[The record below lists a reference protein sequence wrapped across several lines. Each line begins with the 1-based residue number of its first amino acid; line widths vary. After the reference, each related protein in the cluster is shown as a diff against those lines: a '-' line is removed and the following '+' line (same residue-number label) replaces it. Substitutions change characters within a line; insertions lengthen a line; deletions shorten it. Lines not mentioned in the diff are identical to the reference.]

1 MKKKKLALL
10 LAVAM
15 TVTSIDSTA
24 MMVNAADFT
33 SEEVQEQSVELT
45 DEPSE
50 AAVETDAETEDGGV
64 ISDNSSEDESIE
76 ITDEPQESADTE
88 GEDAEIDIQEED
100 EASPEDVFSAE
111 DEIAVLNDEGETQ
124 SKNVKSVKLDT
135 SNCKKFIYGI
145 DYAWMN
151 GLSLDVTYEDDS
163 KETVAFAD
171 GGIWANDTYGNSFH
185 YDIVDSDN
193 ASCISKELEKG
204 KTYMLVVYQSGTI
217 VAKKEISVVS
227 IEESDNFRDVSLNVG
242 LNSDIDSP
250 EEEEV
255 YYKFTAPED
264 DFYYVADR
272 PYCGSYE
279 IYRET
284 ATGYEA
290 APGDGSN
297 LKAGESLYFKF
308 YGGVW
313 IDDGDDEGY
322 RSEKVEVC
330 IEKGSKSI
338 DSVELKKNSC
348 IFTKGLDN
356 YGYDIDKSTVIDNAL
371 TINYADGTSIYMNP
385 CLEQTRYGYGNKIE
399 TYVLDADGN
408 RIDWEKYEN
417 GLTAGKYTIQINVGD
432 KVLTCTLEIKDFD
445 LESLSVLKEGKQT
458 LNLNTSK
465 QWFKFTTGSKAEYR
479 VNFSTANS
487 RYAYPSYTL
496 KYYDENNV
504 LTNYYSSSGA
514 ITGLRANTTYIVGLS
529 DTQDYT
535 VTAELFNIPA
545 MKSLKVKSHS
555 PEKMTF
561 IHNLDYPALDSA
573 EIEVVFDDN
582 TKETLSYQRW
592 GNEGD
597 KYGRYLTQTL
607 YNEQGDEVSES
618 ADLEPG
624 NYTYV
629 FSYGVNFDYKE
640 DTTATVKMKV
650 VDIAEA
656 DLDAELTAD
665 KTTTVT
671 NDGSAMLLQF
681 TPSADGR
688 YKYQFNARY
697 IRAQVLD
704 SDTKTIINKDFSE
717 DDDEISQ
724 DYDIYATMEADKTY
738 YLYME
743 VNESVSDIQVTVSRL
758 QDYKKMSA
766 TLTDKDRTYVELLN
780 TIGDIPM
787 EVALTTAS
795 ADGKET
801 TRKLR
806 IGETVDG
813 YTLQYKLVNKDD
825 SDAEPVYCDSS
836 HTSLK
841 AGTWEITPCLCT
853 DEYDEETDEAVTK
866 EIVIEKVNSVE
877 ITVASVESL
886 PEDEYIR
893 LTAGECQDVAKESRQ
908 IFVFRATEKGTYFPE
923 IEGDAT
929 YVTYTNSGDEYDT
942 VDLEAGE
949 YMLVQVTAYEPAKI
963 RMTKK
968 VAGQEKTYDLYDGF
982 DEELP
987 IARYDSYEFTFKPT
1001 EDGTYKLDINVGY
1014 GDSEDNPSYNSAVY
1028 CDGKR
1033 DTTLD
1038 IDEPCQLK
1046 AGHTYT
1052 YTISEIT
1059 GYDYFEVYFNK
1070 VKDQA
1075 AYKEI
1080 KNIELVPED
1089 DKEFNV
1095 ISGWDAFQVKVT
1107 AADNDNTV
1115 EYFSYDDYEEGIAE
1129 KYGNDVELHTA
1140 RKDVDAFG
1148 AGTYEAYF
1156 SYGKTDS
1163 DEKKKTAKQ
1172 TFTMPPISSYK
1183 TIALQG
1189 SVNPLADAGAKD
1201 SCIYRFEATE
1211 DADYVL
1217 ESSASSANIRVY
1229 RYYTEEDEDY
1239 GDWEPCDESAN
1250 EYAKFRGYKGRTYLV
1265 EVSYLSEVTDK
1276 TMSLKLKKDK
1286 TIKSVEIK
1294 DYPADL
1300 SVYRGNEWKT
1310 MKINELV
1317 VHVAYTDGS
1326 GEDITGLG
1334 TDSCGNMLSPE
1345 SGEWIDDETY
1355 RFYLKLDKYRIYI
1368 DFKAASA
1375 TDKGIPQAEVNVP
1388 VKAGEGGTVEFTP
1401 TESGFYSVHRPDPR
1415 YSVNI
1420 TCKEN
1425 GQGMSDRPYLEKGKT
1440 YTISGGYAIARGT
1453 EITVVKGLC
1462 DWEITTKKATCTQ
1475 EGESV
1480 YVCKAHD
1487 NYTTKVTL
1495 GKLSHEFGA
1504 WKLTKEASCVD
1515 GEKQR
1520 TCSLCNYVEKRT
1532 IKATKSHSFSAWKV
1546 TKNATVLA
1554 EGVQQRS
1561 CSVCGKTETASVAKL
1576 PATIALNV
1584 KGTIPLKVKQSFT
1597 VKVTMG
1603 AGDRVVSWKTS
1614 NKKVVSVKNGK
1625 IKGLKAGKSATITVQ
1640 LASGKKASF
1649 KVKVQKP
1656 AVATKSIKVTNA
1668 ATGKNQGKKA
1678 TLKRG
1683 QSLKLKAALTP
1694 VTSLQKVTW
1703 STSNKKIVTVSKSGV
1718 IKAKKKGKAT
1728 ITVKSG
1734 NKKYNIKITVK

>member
-50 AAVETDAETEDGGV
+50 AAVEADAETEDGGV

-88 GEDAEIDIQEED
+88 GEDAEIDIQEE
-100 EASPEDVFSAE
+100 EETSPEEVFSAE
-111 DEIAVLNDEGETQ
+111 DEN
-124 SKNVKSVKLDT
+124 
-135 SNCKKFIYGI
+135 
-145 DYAWMN
+145 
-151 GLSLDVTYEDDS
+151 LSD
-163 KETVAFAD
+163 
-171 GGIWANDTYGNSFH
+171 
-185 YDIVDSDN
+185 
-193 ASCISKELEKG
+193 
-204 KTYMLVVYQSGTI
+204 
-217 VAKKEISVVS
+217 
-227 IEESDNFRDVSLNVG
+227 
-242 LNSDIDSP
+242 
-250 EEEEV
+250 
-255 YYKFTAPED
+255 
-264 DFYYVADR
+264 
-272 PYCGSYE
+272 
-279 IYRET
+279 
-284 ATGYEA
+284 
-290 APGDGSN
+290 
-297 LKAGESLYFKF
+297 
-308 YGGVW
+308 
-313 IDDGDDEGY
+313 
-322 RSEKVEVC
+322 KVEVC

-338 DSVELKKNSC
+338 DSVELEKNSC
-348 IFTKGLDN
+348 SLTIGLDN
-356 YGYDIDKSTVIDNAL
+356 SGDGIYASTELENTL
-371 TINYADGTSIYMNP
+371 TIRYADDNP
-385 CLEQTRYGYGNKIE
+385 TEINLCPEQTSYVCGNKIE

-408 RIDWEKYEN
+408 RIDWEKYKN

-432 KVLTCTLEIKDFD
+432 KSLTCALEIKDFD
-445 LESLSVLKEGKQT
+445 FNSLPVLKEGKQT

-487 RYAYPSYTL
+487 RHAYPSYTL

-504 LTNYYSSSGA
+504 LTIYSSSSGA

-529 DTQDYT
+529 DEVSCT
-535 VTAELFNIPA
+535 VEAELLSIPA
-545 MKSLKVKSHS
+545 MKSLNVKSHS

-561 IHNLDYPALDSA
+561 IRGLEWPLIDSA
-573 EIEVVFDDN
+573 EIEVTFDDD

-592 GNEGD
+592 GNEAD

-607 YNEQGDEVSES
+607 YNEKGEEVSDS
-618 ADLEPG
+618 SDLKVG
-624 NYTYV
+624 NYKYV
-629 FSYGVNFDYKE
+629 FSYGDKE
-640 DTTATVKMKV
+640 DSTAAVEMKV
-650 VDIAEA
+650 VDIADASSDATLKA
-656 DLDAELTAD
+656 DE
-665 KTTTVT
+665 TTTVT
-671 NDGSAMLLQF
+671 NDGSAMLLKF

-688 YKYQFNARY
+688 YKYQFNAKY
-697 IRAQVLD
+697 NRARILD
-704 SDTKTIINKDFSE
+704 SETKTIIDNQAGDYDE
-717 DDDEISQ
+717 DGEISQ
-724 DYDIYATMEADKTY
+724 DYDIYVTMKAGKTY
-738 YLYME
+738 YLYLE
-743 VNESVSDIQVTVSRL
+743 VKEGVSDIHVTVSRQ
-758 QDYKKMSA
+758 QDYKKLSA
-766 TLTDKDRTYVELLN
+766 TLTDKDKTYVELLN

-787 EVALTTAS
+787 EVALTTAD
-795 ADGKET
+795 AAGKET

-806 IGETVDG
+806 IGDSVDG
-813 YTLQYKLVNKDD
+813 YTLEYKLVNKDD
-825 SDAEPVYCDSS
+825 ADVEPVYYDSS
-836 HTSLK
+836 YTSLK
-841 AGTWEITPCLCT
+841 AGTWVITPCLCT
-853 DEYDEETDEAVTK
+853 EEYDDDAEETVTR
-866 EIVIEKVNSVE
+866 EIAIEKVESVE

-893 LTAGECQDVAKESRQ
+893 LTAGTWQDVAKESRQ
-908 IFVFRATEKGTYFPE
+908 TFVFKAAEKGTYFPE
-923 IEGDAT
+923 IEGEAEYEIYKDDE
-929 YVTYTNSGDEYDT
+929 SGYGAYST

-949 YMLVQVTAYEPAKI
+949 YVLVQVTAYEPVKI
-963 RMTKK
+963 RMIKK
-968 VAGQEKTYDLYDGF
+968 TAELKKSYELFDGF

-987 IARYDSYEFTFKPT
+987 TERYDNYEFTFKPT
-1001 EDGTYKLDINVGY
+1001 EDGTYRLHVG
-1014 GDSEDNPSYNSAVY
+1014 GDADDDTPSYRKAVY
-1028 CDGKR
+1028 CDGER

-1059 GYDYFEVYFNK
+1059 GYDYFDVYFNK
-1070 VKDQA
+1070 IKDQA
-1075 AYKEI
+1075 VYKEI

-1089 DKEFNV
+1089 DQEFNV
-1095 ISGWDAFQVKVT
+1095 ISEWGAFQVKVT
-1107 AADNDNTV
+1107 AADNTV
-1115 EYFSYDDYEEGIAE
+1115 EYFSHDDYEEEINE
-1129 KYGNDVELHTA
+1129 KYGNDVDLHTA

-1148 AGTYEAYF
+1148 AGSYEAYF
-1156 SYGKTDS
+1156 SYGKAGSND
-1163 DEKKKTAKQ
+1163 KKTTAKQ

-1183 TIALQG
+1183 AIVLQG

-1211 DADYVL
+1211 DAEYVL

-1229 RYYTEEDEDY
+1229 NIETY
-1239 GDWEPCDESAN
+1239 GDYCEWEPCDESAN

-1265 EVSYLSEVTDK
+1265 EVSYLNDVTDK

-1286 TIKSVEIK
+1286 TIKSVTIK
-1294 DYPADL
+1294 NYPADL

-1310 MKINELV
+1310 MKINDLIV
-1317 VHVAYTDGS
+1317 NVAYTDGS
-1326 GEDITGLG
+1326 SEDITGLG

-1375 TDKGIPQAEVNVP
+1375 DDKGIPQAEVNVP
-1388 VKAGEGGTVEFTP
+1388 VKAGEGGIVEFAP
-1401 TESGFYSVHRPDPR
+1401 TESGFYSVHTPNPR
-1415 YSVNI
+1415 FGVNI
-1420 TCKEN
+1420 TCKED
-1425 GQGMSDRPYLEKGKT
+1425 GKAMTARPYLEKGKT
-1440 YTISGGYAIARGT
+1440 YTISGGYTIVRGT

-1462 DWEITTKKATCTQ
+1462 DWEITTTKKATCTQ
-1475 EGESV
+1475 NGESV

-1487 NYTTKVTL
+1487 NYTAKVTL
-1495 GKLSHEFGA
+1495 GKLGHDFGA

-1532 IKATKSHSFSAWKV
+1532 IAATKSHSFSAWKV

-1554 EGVQQRS
+1554 EGVQQRT

-1668 ATGKNQGKKA
+1668 ATGRKQGKKA

-1694 VTSLQKVTW
+1694 ITSLQKVKW

>member
-50 AAVETDAETEDGGV
+50 ATVETDAETEDGEV

-88 GEDAEIDIQEED
+88 GEDAEIDIQEE
-100 EASPEDVFSAE
+100 EETSPEDVFSAE
-111 DEIAVLNDEGETQ
+111 DEIAVLNDEGGTQ

-135 SNCKKFIYGI
+135 SNCKKFIYGM
-145 DYAWMN
+145 DYAWMD

-163 KETVAFAD
+163 KDTVTFAD

-185 YDIVDSDN
+185 YDIVDADN
-193 ASCISKELEKG
+193 ASCISNELEKD
-204 KTYMLVVYQSGTI
+204 KTYMLVVYQSGTS
-217 VAKKEISVVS
+217 VAEKEISAVS

-255 YYKFTAPED
+255 YYKFTAPEAD
-264 DFYYVADR
+264 VYYIASSPD
-272 PYCGSYE
+272 CGDYAA
-279 IYRET
+279 YRET
-284 ATGYEA
+284 ETGYERDY
-290 APGDGSN
+290 GKSWN
-297 LKAGESLYFKF
+297 LEEGESLYFGF
-308 YGGVW
+308 SGGVW
-313 IDDGDDEGY
+313 LYDDEDEY
-322 RSEKVEVC
+322 LSNKVEVC

-338 DSVELKKNSC
+338 DSVELEKNSC
-348 IFTKGLDN
+348 SLTIGLDN
-356 YGYDIDKSTVIDNAL
+356 SGDGIYASTELENTL
-371 TINYADGTSIYMNP
+371 TIRYADDNSTEINL
-385 CLEQTRYGYGNKIE
+385 CLEQTSYVCGNKIE
-399 TYVLDADGN
+399 TYVLDAAGN
-408 RIDWEKYEN
+408 RIDWNKYEN
-417 GLTAGKYTIQINVGD
+417 GLTVGKYTIQINVGD
-432 KVLTCTLEIKDFD
+432 KSLTCALEIKDFD
-445 LESLSVLKEGKQT
+445 FNSLPVLKEGKQT

-496 KYYDENNV
+496 KYYNENKV
-504 LTNYYSSSGA
+504 LWDCESGNGSG
-514 ITGLRANTTYIVGLS
+514 INKLKANTTYVVGLS
-529 DTQDYT
+529 DTQDST
-535 VTAELFNIPA
+535 VTAELFSVPA

-573 EIEVVFDDN
+573 EIEVTFDDN
-582 TKETLSYQRW
+582 TKETLSCQRW
-592 GNEGD
+592 GNEED
-597 KYGRYLTQTL
+597 KYGGSIKRTL
-607 YNEQGDEVSES
+607 YDEKGEEVFES
-618 ADLEPG
+618 SDLEVG
-624 NYTYV
+624 NYKYV
-629 FSYGVNFDYKE
+629 FSYGTYGDYKE
-640 DTTATVKMKV
+640 DATAAVEMKV
-650 VDIAEA
+650 VDIADA

-671 NDGSAMLLQF
+671 NDGSAMLLKF

-717 DDDEISQ
+717 DDEISR
-724 DYDIYATMEADKTY
+724 DYDIYVTMEAGKTY

-743 VNESVSDIQVTVSRL
+743 VNESVSDMQVTVSKV
-758 QDYKKMSA
+758 QDYKKLSA

-780 TIGDIPM
+780 IIGDIPM
-787 EVALTTAS
+787 EVVLTS
-795 ADGKET
+795 ANNDGKET

-806 IGETVDG
+806 IGDTIDG
-813 YTLQYKLVNKDD
+813 YMLEYKLVNKDD
-825 SDAEPVYCDSS
+825 ADAEPVYYDSS
-836 HTSLK
+836 YTSLK
-841 AGTWEITPCLCT
+841 AGTWVITPCLCT
-853 DEYDEETDEAVTK
+853 EEYDDDAEETVIR
-866 EIVIEKVNSVE
+866 EIAIEEVESVE

-893 LTAGECQDVAKESRQ
+893 LTAGTWQDVAKESRQ
-908 IFVFRATEKGTYFPE
+908 TFVFKAAEKGTYFPE

-968 VAGQEKTYDLYDGF
+968 VAGQKKTYDLYDGF

-1001 EDGTYKLDINVGY
+1001 EDGTYRLNIEADD
-1014 GDSEDNPSYNSAVY
+1014 GDTEEKTFYSTAVY
-1028 CDGKR
+1028 CDGER
-1033 DTTLD
+1033 DTALSVE
-1038 IDEPCQLK
+1038 EPCQLK

-1059 GYDYFEVYFNK
+1059 GYDYFDVYFNK
-1070 VKDQA
+1070 IKDQA
-1075 AYKEI
+1075 VYKEI

-1095 ISGWDAFQVKVT
+1095 ISGWDTFQVKVT
-1107 AADNDNTV
+1107 AADNTV
-1115 EYFSYDDYEEGIAE
+1115 EYFSHDDYEEEINE

-1163 DEKKKTAKQ
+1163 DEKKTTAKQ

-1183 TIALQG
+1183 TIVLQG

-1229 RYYTEEDEDY
+1229 RYYTEEYEDY

-1265 EVSYLSEVTDK
+1265 EVSDLSEVTDK

-1286 TIKSVEIK
+1286 TIKSVTIK
-1294 DYPADL
+1294 NYPADL

-1310 MKINELV
+1310 MKINDLIV
-1317 VHVAYTDGS
+1317 NVAYTDGS
-1326 GEDITGLG
+1326 SEDITGLG

-1375 TDKGIPQAEVNVP
+1375 DDKGIPQAEVNVP
-1388 VKAGEGGTVEFTP
+1388 IKAGEGGTVEFTP

-1462 DWEITTKKATCTQ
+1462 DWEITTTKKATCTQ
-1475 EGESV
+1475 EGERV

-1487 NYTTKVTL
+1487 NYTAKVTL
-1495 GKLSHEFGA
+1495 GKLGHDFGA

-1532 IKATKSHSFSAWKV
+1532 IAATKSHSFSAWKV
-1546 TKNATVLA
+1546 TKNATVLS
-1554 EGVQQRS
+1554 EGVQQRT
-1561 CSVCGKTETASVAKL
+1561 CNVCGKTETASVVKL

-1668 ATGKNQGKKA
+1668 ATGRKQGKKA

-1694 VTSLQKVTW
+1694 ITSLQKVKW

>member
-50 AAVETDAETEDGGV
+50 AAVETDAETEDGEV

-88 GEDAEIDIQEED
+88 GEDAEIDIQEE
-100 EASPEDVFSAE
+100 EETSPEDVFSAE
-111 DEIAVLNDEGETQ
+111 DEYLSD
-124 SKNVKSVKLDT
+124 KVK
-135 SNCKKFIYGI
+135 
-145 DYAWMN
+145 
-151 GLSLDVTYEDDS
+151 
-163 KETVAFAD
+163 
-171 GGIWANDTYGNSFH
+171 
-185 YDIVDSDN
+185 
-193 ASCISKELEKG
+193 
-204 KTYMLVVYQSGTI
+204 
-217 VAKKEISVVS
+217 
-227 IEESDNFRDVSLNVG
+227 
-242 LNSDIDSP
+242 
-250 EEEEV
+250 
-255 YYKFTAPED
+255 
-264 DFYYVADR
+264 
-272 PYCGSYE
+272 
-279 IYRET
+279 
-284 ATGYEA
+284 
-290 APGDGSN
+290 
-297 LKAGESLYFKF
+297 
-308 YGGVW
+308 
-313 IDDGDDEGY
+313 
-322 RSEKVEVC
+322 VC
-330 IEKGSKSI
+330 IEKESKSI
-338 DSVELKKNSC
+338 DSVELEKNSC
-348 IFTKGLDN
+348 
-356 YGYDIDKSTVIDNAL
+356 SL
-371 TINYADGTSIYMNP
+371 TIGLGNSGDGIYASTELENTLTIRYADDNSSKINL
-385 CLEQTRYGYGNKIE
+385 CLEQTSYVCGNKIE

-432 KVLTCTLEIKDFD
+432 KILTCALEIKDFD

-487 RYAYPSYTL
+487 RYAYPRYTL

-504 LTNYYSSSGA
+504 LTNYSSSSGA

-529 DTQDYT
+529 DEVSCT
-535 VTAELFNIPA
+535 VEAELLSIPA
-545 MKSLKVKSHS
+545 MKSLNVKSHS

-561 IHNLDYPALDSA
+561 IRGLEWPSIDSA
-573 EIEVVFDDN
+573 EIEVTFDDD

-592 GNEGD
+592 GNEED

-607 YNEQGDEVSES
+607 YNEKGEEVSES
-618 ADLEPG
+618 SELEPG
-624 NYTYV
+624 NYKYV
-629 FSYGVNFDYKE
+629 FSYGVNFDYKQ
-640 DTTATVKMKV
+640 DATAAVEMKV
-650 VDIAEA
+650 VDIANASFE
-656 DLDAELTAD
+656 AELTAD

-671 NDGSAMLLQF
+671 NDGSAMLLKF

-688 YKYQFNARY
+688 YKYQFNAKY
-697 IRAQVLD
+697 NRARILD
-704 SDTKTIINKDFSE
+704 SETKTIINNDFGDYD
-717 DDDEISQ
+717 DDDESFQ
-724 DYDIYATMEADKTY
+724 DYDIYVTMKAGKTY
-738 YLYME
+738 YLYLE
-743 VNESVSDIQVTVSRL
+743 VKEGVSDIQVTVSRQ
-758 QDYKKMSA
+758 QDYKKLSA
-766 TLTDKDRTYVELLN
+766 TLTDKDKTYVELLN

-787 EVALTTAS
+787 EVALTTAD
-795 ADGKET
+795 AAGKET

-806 IGETVDG
+806 VGDSVDG
-813 YTLQYKLVNKDD
+813 YTLEYKLVNKNV
-825 SDAEPVYCDSS
+825 SDAKPVYYDASNERL
-836 HTSLK
+836 TT
-841 AGTWEITPCLCT
+841 GTWVITPCLYT
-853 DEYDEETDEAVTK
+853 ETYDSEEGENIATEAKIDTV
-866 EIVIEKVNSVE
+866 ESVE

-886 PEDEYIR
+886 SEDEYIR
-893 LTAGECQDVAKESRQ
+893 LTAGKWQDVVKESRQ
-908 IFVFRATEKGTYFPE
+908 IFVFKASEEGIYFPE
-923 IEGDAT
+923 IEGDADYEIYMNDDPT
-929 YVTYTNSGDEYDT
+929 GGEYTT
-942 VDLEAGE
+942 VDLKKDD
-949 YMLVQVTAYEPAKI
+949 YVLIQVTAYEPAKI

-968 VAGQEKTYDLYDGF
+968 VAGQKKTYDLYDGF

-1001 EDGTYKLDINVGY
+1001 EDGTYRLNIDADD
-1014 GDSEDNPSYNSAVY
+1014 GDTEEKTFYSTAVY
-1028 CDGKR
+1028 CDGER
-1033 DTTLD
+1033 DTALSVE
-1038 IDEPCQLK
+1038 EPCPLK
-1046 AGHTYT
+1046 ADHTYT
-1052 YTISEIT
+1052 YIISEIT
-1059 GYDYFEVYFNK
+1059 NYDYFDVSFNR
-1070 VKDQA
+1070 VKAQA

-1095 ISGWDAFQVKVT
+1095 ISGWDTFQVKVT
-1107 AADNDNTV
+1107 AADNTV
-1115 EYFSYDDYEEGIAE
+1115 EYFSYDYYEEGIAE
-1129 KYGNDVELHTA
+1129 KYGNDVKLNTE

-1148 AGTYEAYF
+1148 AGSYEAYF
-1156 SYGKTDS
+1156 SYGKAGSND
-1163 DEKKKTAKQ
+1163 KKKTAKQ

-1189 SVNPLADAGAKD
+1189 SINPLADAGAKD
-1201 SCIYRFEATE
+1201 SCIYRFEAAE
-1211 DADYVL
+1211 DADYIL
-1217 ESSASSANIRVY
+1217 ESSASSANICVY
-1229 RYYTEEDEDY
+1229 SYDDDY
-1239 GDWEPCDESAN
+1239 GYWESCNESVN
-1250 EYAKFRGYKGRTYLV
+1250 EYAKFRGYTGRTYLV
-1265 EVSYLSEVTDK
+1265 EVSYLNDVTDK

-1286 TIKSVEIK
+1286 TIKSVTIK
-1294 DYPADL
+1294 NYPSDL
-1300 SVYRGNEWKT
+1300 SVYRGNEWRT
-1310 MKINELV
+1310 MKINDLV

-1334 TDSCGNMLSPE
+1334 TDSCGNMLIME
-1345 SGEWIDDETY
+1345 YGKWIDDETY
-1355 RFYLKLDKYRIYI
+1355 RVYLKLDRYQIYI

-1375 TDKGIPQAEVNVP
+1375 DDKGIPQAEVNVP
-1388 VKAGEGGTVEFTP
+1388 IKAGEGGIVEFAP
-1401 TESGFYSVHRPDPR
+1401 TESGFYSVHTPNPR
-1415 YSVNI
+1415 LGVNI
-1420 TCKEN
+1420 TCKED
-1425 GQGMSDRPYLEKGKT
+1425 GKAMTARPYLEKGKT
-1440 YTISGGYAIARGT
+1440 YTISGGYTIVRGT

-1462 DWEITTKKATCTQ
+1462 DWEITTTKKATCTQ

-1480 YVCKAHD
+1480 YVCKAHND
-1487 NYTTKVTL
+1487 YTVKVTL
-1495 GKLSHEFGA
+1495 GKLGHDFGA

-1532 IKATKSHSFSAWKV
+1532 IAATKSHSFSAWKV

-1554 EGVQQRS
+1554 EGVQERT

-1603 AGDRVVSWKTS
+1603 EGDRVVSWKTS

-1668 ATGKNQGKKA
+1668 ATGRKQGKKA

-1694 VTSLQKVTW
+1694 ITSLQKVKW

>member
-88 GEDAEIDIQEED
+88 GEDTEIDIQEE
-100 EASPEDVFSAE
+100 EETSPEDVFSAE

-124 SKNVKSVKLDT
+124 STNVKSVELDT
-135 SNCKKFIYGI
+135 HSCKMQFIYGL
-145 DYAWMN
+145 DSAWLN
-151 GLSLDVTYEDDS
+151 GLSLNVTYEN
-163 KETVAFAD
+163 ETTDTVTFQD
-171 GGIWANDTYGNSFH
+171 NNYEANDVYNHTFRYIIADENEYEH
-185 YDIVDSDN
+185 YPW
-193 ASCISKELEKG
+193 ETLEKD
-204 KTYMLVVYQSGTI
+204 KKYHLVVYQGNSIVKQQDISTI
-217 VAKKEISVVS
+217 G
-227 IEESDNFRDVSLNVG
+227 IEESEDFRSTSLNVG
-242 LNSDIDSP
+242 LNSDVASP
-250 EEEEV
+250 INGQA
-255 YYKFTAPED
+255 YYKFTALAD
-264 DFYYVADR
+264 DFYDIAAD

-284 ATGYEA
+284 EKGYERVA
-290 APGDGSN
+290 GDCWN
-297 LKAGESLYFKF
+297 LKAGQSLYFKF
-308 YGGVW
+308 SGGVW
-313 IDDGDDEGY
+313 IDDEY
-322 RSEKVEVC
+322 SENVNVC

-338 DSVELKKNSC
+338 DSVKQKKNSC
-348 IFTKGLDN
+348 ILTRGLDN
-356 YGYDIDKSTVIDNAL
+356 SESGVYKYTSIDNELTIYYADNKSTNIPL
-371 TINYADGTSIYMNP
+371 
-385 CLEQTRYGYGNKIE
+385 CLEQTSYVYGNKIE

-408 RIDWEKYEN
+408 RIEWEKYEN

-432 KVLTCTLEIKDFD
+432 KALTCALEIKDFD

-504 LTNYYSSSGA
+504 LTNYSSGSGA
-514 ITGLRANTTYIVGLS
+514 ITGLSANTTYIVGLS
-529 DTQDYT
+529 DEVSCT
-535 VTAELFNIPA
+535 VEAELLSIPA

-561 IHNLDYPALDSA
+561 IRGLEGPSIDSA
-573 EIEVVFDDN
+573 EIEVTFDDD

-592 GNEGD
+592 GNEED

-607 YNEQGDEVSES
+607 YNEKREEVSES
-618 ADLEPG
+618 SDLEPG
-624 NYTYV
+624 NYKYV
-629 FSYGVNFDYKE
+629 FSYGTYGDYRQ
-640 DTTATVKMKV
+640 DTTAAVEMKV
-650 VDIAEA
+650 VDIADA
-656 DLDAELTAD
+656 DLDAELTDD

-671 NDGSAMLLQF
+671 NDGSAMLLKF

-787 EVALTTAS
+787 EAALTTAS

-813 YTLQYKLVNKDD
+813 YMLQYKLVNKDD

-866 EIVIEKVNSVE
+866 EIAIEKVESVE

-886 PEDEYIR
+886 PKDEYIR
-893 LTAGECQDVAKESRQ
+893 LTAGEWQDVAKESRQ

-929 YVTYTNSGDEYDT
+929 YVTYTNSDDEYDT
-942 VDLEAGE
+942 VDLEADE
-949 YMLVQVTAYEPAKI
+949 YMLVQVTAYKPAKI

-1028 CDGKR
+1028 CDGER
-1033 DTTLD
+1033 DTALSVE
-1038 IDEPCQLK
+1038 EPCQLK

-1059 GYDYFEVYFNK
+1059 GYDYFAVSFNR
-1070 VKDQA
+1070 VKAQA

-1080 KNIELVPED
+1080 KNIELMLED

-1095 ISGWDAFQVKVT
+1095 ISGWDTFQVKVT
-1107 AADNDNTV
+1107 AADNNTV
-1115 EYFSYDDYEEGIAE
+1115 EYFSYDCYEEEIAE

-1148 AGTYEAYF
+1148 TGTYEAYF
-1156 SYGKTDS
+1156 SYGKAGS
-1163 DEKKKTAKQ
+1163 DEKKTTAKQ

-1229 RYYTEEDEDY
+1229 GYYTEEDDNY

-1265 EVSYLSEVTDK
+1265 EVSYLNDVTDE

-1286 TIKSVEIK
+1286 TIKSVTIK
-1294 DYPADL
+1294 DYPSDL

-1375 TDKGIPQAEVNVP
+1375 ADKGIPQAEVNVP

-1462 DWEITTKKATCTQ
+1462 DWEITTTKKATCTQ
-1475 EGESV
+1475 EGERV

-1487 NYTTKVTL
+1487 NYTAKVTL
-1495 GKLSHEFGA
+1495 GKLGHDFGA

-1668 ATGKNQGKKA
+1668 ATGRKQGKKA

-1694 VTSLQKVTW
+1694 ITSLQKVKW

>member
-15 TVTSIDSTA
+15 SVTSIDSTA
-24 MMVNAADFT
+24 MMVNAADLT
-33 SEEVQEQSVELT
+33 SEDVQEQGVELT

-50 AAVETDAETEDGGV
+50 ATVETDAETEDGEV

-88 GEDAEIDIQEED
+88 GEDAEIDIQEE
-100 EASPEDVFSAE
+100 EETSPEEVFSAE
-111 DEIAVLNDEGETQ
+111 DEN
-124 SKNVKSVKLDT
+124 
-135 SNCKKFIYGI
+135 
-145 DYAWMN
+145 
-151 GLSLDVTYEDDS
+151 LSD
-163 KETVAFAD
+163 
-171 GGIWANDTYGNSFH
+171 
-185 YDIVDSDN
+185 
-193 ASCISKELEKG
+193 
-204 KTYMLVVYQSGTI
+204 
-217 VAKKEISVVS
+217 
-227 IEESDNFRDVSLNVG
+227 
-242 LNSDIDSP
+242 
-250 EEEEV
+250 
-255 YYKFTAPED
+255 
-264 DFYYVADR
+264 
-272 PYCGSYE
+272 
-279 IYRET
+279 
-284 ATGYEA
+284 
-290 APGDGSN
+290 
-297 LKAGESLYFKF
+297 
-308 YGGVW
+308 
-313 IDDGDDEGY
+313 
-322 RSEKVEVC
+322 KVEVC

-338 DSVELKKNSC
+338 DSVELEKNSC
-348 IFTKGLDN
+348 SLTIGLDN
-356 YGYDIDKSTVIDNAL
+356 SGDGIYASTELENTL
-371 TINYADGTSIYMNP
+371 TIRYADDNP
-385 CLEQTRYGYGNKIE
+385 TEINLCPEQTSYVCGNKIE

-408 RIDWEKYEN
+408 RIDWEKYKN

-432 KVLTCTLEIKDFD
+432 KSLTCALEIKDFD
-445 LESLSVLKEGKQT
+445 FNSLPVLKEGKQT

-487 RYAYPSYTL
+487 QNAYLSYIL
-496 KYYDENNV
+496 KYYDEDNV
-504 LTNYYSSSGA
+504 LRDYGSGSSNTLSK
-514 ITGLRANTTYIVGLS
+514 LKANTTYVVGLS
-529 DTQDYT
+529 DTQDDYT
-535 VTAELFNIPA
+535 VTAELFSVPA

-573 EIEVVFDDN
+573 EIEVTFDDN
-582 TKETLSYQRW
+582 TKETLSCQRW
-592 GNEGD
+592 GNEED
-597 KYGRYLTQTL
+597 KYGGSIKRTL
-607 YNEQGDEVSES
+607 YDEKGEEVSES
-618 ADLEPG
+618 SDLEVG
-624 NYTYV
+624 NYKYV
-629 FSYGVNFDYKE
+629 FSYGTYGDYKE
-640 DTTATVKMKV
+640 DATAAVGMKV
-650 VDIAEA
+650 VDIANASFE
-656 DLDAELTAD
+656 AELTAD
-665 KTTTVT
+665 KTATVT
-671 NDGSAMLLQF
+671 NDGSAMLLKF

-688 YKYQFNARY
+688 YKYQFNAKY
-697 IRAQVLD
+697 NRARILD
-704 SDTKTIINKDFSE
+704 SETKTIIDNDFGDHDE
-717 DDDEISQ
+717 DDESFQ
-724 DYDIYATMEADKTY
+724 DYDIYVTMKAGKTY
-738 YLYME
+738 YLYLE
-743 VNESVSDIQVTVSRL
+743 VKEGVSDIQVTVSRQ
-758 QDYKKMSA
+758 QDYKKLSA
-766 TLTDKDRTYVELLN
+766 TLTDKDKTYVELLN

-787 EVALTTAS
+787 EVALTTAD
-795 ADGKET
+795 AAGKET

-806 IGETVDG
+806 IGDSVDG
-813 YTLQYKLVNKDD
+813 YTLEYKLVNKDD
-825 SDAEPVYCDSS
+825 ADAEPVYYDSS
-836 HTSLK
+836 YTSLK
-841 AGTWEITPCLCT
+841 AGTWVITPCLCT
-853 DEYDEETDEAVTK
+853 EEYDDDAEETVTR
-866 EIVIEKVNSVE
+866 EIAIEKVESVE

-886 PEDEYIR
+886 SEDEYIR
-893 LTAGECQDVAKESRQ
+893 LTAGKWQDVAKESRQ
-908 IFVFRATEKGTYFPE
+908 IFVFKASEEGTYFPE
-923 IEGDAT
+923 IVGDADYEIYMNDNHT
-929 YVTYTNSGDEYDT
+929 GGEYTT
-942 VDLEAGE
+942 VDLKKDD
-949 YMLVQVTAYEPAKI
+949 YVLIQVTAYEPAKI

-968 VAGQEKTYDLYDGF
+968 VAGQKKTYDLYDGF

-1001 EDGTYKLDINVGY
+1001 EDGTYRLNIEADD
-1014 GDSEDNPSYNSAVY
+1014 GDTEEKTFYSTAVY
-1028 CDGKR
+1028 CDGER
-1033 DTTLD
+1033 DTALSVE
-1038 IDEPCQLK
+1038 EPCQLK

-1052 YTISEIT
+1052 YTISAIT
-1059 GYDYFEVYFNK
+1059 NYDYFAVSFNR
-1070 VKDQA
+1070 VKAQA

-1129 KYGNDVELHTA
+1129 KYGNDVELHTE
-1140 RKDVDAFG
+1140 RIDVDAFG
-1148 AGTYEAYF
+1148 AGSYEAYF
-1156 SYGKTDS
+1156 SYGKAGSNET
-1163 DEKKKTAKQ
+1163 KKTAKQ

-1183 TIALQG
+1183 TIALQE

-1201 SCIYRFEATE
+1201 TCIYRFEAAE

-1265 EVSYLSEVTDK
+1265 EVSYLNDVTDK

-1286 TIKSVEIK
+1286 TIKSVKIK
-1294 DYPADL
+1294 DYPSDL
-1300 SVYRGNEWKT
+1300 SVYRGNEWRT
-1310 MKINELV
+1310 MKINDLV

-1326 GEDITGLG
+1326 DEDITGLG

-1355 RFYLKLDKYRIYI
+1355 RFYLKLDKYQIYI

-1375 TDKGIPQAEVNVP
+1375 DDKGIPQAEVNVP
-1388 VKAGEGGTVEFTP
+1388 VKAGEGGIVEFAP
-1401 TESGFYSVHRPDPR
+1401 TESGFYSVHTPNP
-1415 YSVNI
+1415 SFGVNI
-1420 TCKEN
+1420 TCKED
-1425 GQGMSDRPYLEKGKT
+1425 GKAMTARPYLEKGKT
-1440 YTISGGYAIARGT
+1440 YTISGGYTIVRGT

-1462 DWEITTKKATCTQ
+1462 DWELTTKKATCTQ

-1487 NYTTKVTL
+1487 NYTVKVTL
-1495 GKLSHEFGA
+1495 GKLEHDFGA

-1532 IKATKSHSFSAWKV
+1532 IAATKSHSFSAWKV

-1554 EGVQQRS
+1554 EGVQERT

-1603 AGDRVVSWKTS
+1603 EGDRVVSWKTS

-1668 ATGKNQGKKA
+1668 ATGRKQGKKA

-1694 VTSLQKVTW
+1694 ITSLQKVKW